1 MTVDILDTSIVDV
14 PTALLAV
21 AAFLA
26 LNRWHGKLTIVAVV
40 LSCGLAGVALQ
51 ATGAV

>member
-1 MTVDILDTSIVDV
+1 
-14 PTALLAV
+14 V

-26 LNRWHGKLTIVAVV
+26 LNRYHGKLTIVAVV

-51 ATGAV
+51 ATGAA